1 MQNVAFRLTMTM
13 KKSLKGWA
21 ASVLQRIPWQ
31 NRGVAG
37 DSRETYHKL
46 RLKITGCFLGPRRK
60 LLRVMDSK
68 ASAFNSSNNSSFSCP
83 DTDHVLGVIS
93 FSVVFV
99 LGCLGNFLLL
109 AVILRKGGAS
119 NVTNLF
125 HLNLLVADLIR
136 IFSFVPIYLAY
147 TGHNELSSTLGLAS
161 CKGIFFAIQC
171 SVIVSVQ
178 TLFFSSLERHQAVV
192 HPLKEKVTAT
202 LFV

>member
-1 MQNVAFRLTMTM
+1 
-13 KKSLKGWA
+13 
-21 ASVLQRIPWQ
+21 
-31 NRGVAG
+31 
-37 DSRETYHKL
+37 
-46 RLKITGCFLGPRRK
+46 
-60 LLRVMDSK
+60 MDSK
-68 ASAFNSSNNSSFSCP
+68 ASAFNSSNNSSLSCP
-83 DTDHVLGVIS
+83 DTSDTDHVLGVIS

-147 TGHNELSSTLGLAS
+147 TGDNELPSTLGLAR

>member
-1 MQNVAFRLTMTM
+1 MTAW
-13 KKSLKGWA
+13 KGEQPLA
-21 ASVLQRIPWQ
+21 YKGFLDK
-31 NRGVAG
+31 NRGAAG
-37 DSRETYHKL
+37 VSRETYHKL
-46 RLKITGCFLGPRRK
+46 RLKITVFCCFLRSRRK
-60 LLRVMDSK
+60 PLRVMDSK
-68 ASAFNSSNNSSFSCP
+68 ASAFNSSNNSSFSWPDTC

-136 IFSFVPIYLAY
+136 IFSCVPIYLAY
-147 TGHNELSSTLGLAS
+147 TRHNELLSTLGIAS
-161 CKGIFFAIQC
+161 CKGIFFAIQF
-171 SVIVSVQ
+171 SVIASVQ
-178 TLFFSSLERHQAVV
+178 TLFCSSLERHQAVV

-202 LFV
+202 LFVWD

>member
-1 MQNVAFRLTMTM
+1 
-13 KKSLKGWA
+13 
-21 ASVLQRIPWQ
+21 
-31 NRGVAG
+31 
-37 DSRETYHKL
+37 
-46 RLKITGCFLGPRRK
+46 
-60 LLRVMDSK
+60 MDSK
-68 ASAFNSSNNSSFSCP
+68 ASAFNSSNNSNFSCP

-99 LGCLGNFLLL
+99 LGCLGNLLLL

-147 TGHNELSSTLGLAS
+147 TGHNELPYTLGLAS
-161 CKGIFFAIQC
+161 CKAIFFAIQC

-178 TLFFSSLERHQAVV
+178 TLFLSSLERHQAVV
-192 HPLKEKVTAT
+192 HPLKEKVIAT
-202 LFV
+202 LFF